1 MGFCSEAA
9 IGGSRECNESE
20 PMVCYMVNSESG
32 TGDSIRANKKL
43 SLTRMGKGTVR
54 GLGDFTLHPF
64 SMCLFTIPA
73 NFIISTGSLLPKT
86 FANGALGTMSRLL
99 LGSCKLWDL
108 M

>member
-43 SLTRMGKGTVR
+43 SLTRMCPCPCPKSCSTQCSETILIGQGH
-54 GLGDFTLHPF
+54 GYGFFGQGQGISLLFTLY
-64 SMCLFTIPA
+64 SQLFKLLYKL
-73 NFIISTGSLLPKT
+73 FIEVSQ
-86 FANGALGTMSRLL
+86 
-99 LGSCKLWDL
+99 
-108 M
+108 

>member
-43 SLTRMGKGTVR
+43 SLTRM
-54 GLGDFTLHPF
+54 
-64 SMCLFTIPA
+64 CLCPCPI
-73 NFIISTGSLLPKT
+73 NIISETVVENIFRAQAGDS
-86 FANGALGTMSRLL
+86 GARDWG
-99 LGSCKLWDL
+99 
-108 M
+108 